1 MKFPEG
7 LKLIADTL
15 WQIKDKEDFGNVLE
29 DILTAGEITEIAD
42 RILIVKYLKEGIGQR
57 EIAQKLGI
65 SITTVSR
72 GSRLLQYDRKA
83 IQKYI

>member
-57 EIAQKLGI
+57 EIAQKLLKQNL
-65 SITTVSR
+65 SIE
-72 GSRLLQYDRKA
+72 A
-83 IQKYI
+83 IAEATDLPPGNCLAN